1 MVIGYRKQFIDP
13 GRHPSAAGNVI
24 AARAVAVPAG
34 VVSLFQVPA
43 IIADL
48 PVGAE
53 LPAPAMLNIVHDLV
67 LPGMQPVCISEGRA
81 EFPEDIADRG
91 AIIRFVG
98 KRLM

>member
-1 MVIGYRKQFIDP
+1 
-13 GRHPSAAGNVI
+13 
-24 AARAVAVPAG
+24 
-34 VVSLFQVPA
+34 
-43 IIADL
+43 
-48 PVGAE
+48 
-53 LPAPAMLNIVHDLV
+53 MLNIVHDLV